1 MVHELASCSQV
12 AAATPAGVAVSL
24 AGFYRLADVVDRLP
38 PGPNGRR
45 LHPKVPV
52 RWALKWSHG
61 VKLRFI
67 AAGRQKLTC
76 DQWLVQFCDAVARA
90 QQGEPHPAPTRQ
102 AQKGLSAARRA
113 KTKSILAGV
122 GLGNT

>member
-1 MVHELASCSQV
+1 MNSNASCSQV
-12 AAATPAGVAVSL
+12 AAATL
-24 AGFYRLADVVDRLP
+24 AGFYRIVDVVDRLP

-52 RWALKWSHG
+52 RWALKGVRG

-76 DQWLVQFCDAVARA
+76 DEWLVQFCDAVARA
-90 QQGEPHPAPTRQ
+90 QQGEPQPAPGRPV
-102 AQKGLSAARRA
+102 QKPRTNARRA
-113 KTKSILAGV
+113 RTRRILAGF
-122 GLGNT
+122 GLGAEP